1 MNEDLIK
8 VYQEMLALSKVE
20 KDLRYRNVKIY
31 ERDYIHELY
40 TLSNKNPDTSTGNDN
55 SPSMAVVKNAQIV
68 IGIFHIV
75 IPLVLRFNT
84 VVI

>member
-40 TLSNKNPDTSTGNDN
+40 TLSNKNLPHLVCIHGFGATSMGFLY
-55 SPSMAVVKNAQIV
+55 M
-68 IGIFHIV
+68 F
-75 IPLVLRFNT
+75 
-84 VVI
+84 